1 MVMVGERERDLD
13 RIRESPPTSR
23 ATDPI
28 NLSSYSY
35 VAKTKWIAVHTEL
48 PMNNDDDHNFSGRS
62 SGS

>member
-35 VAKTKWIAVHTEL
+35 VAKTKWIAVQSYL
-48 PMNNDDDHNFSGRS
+48 
-62 SGS
+62 